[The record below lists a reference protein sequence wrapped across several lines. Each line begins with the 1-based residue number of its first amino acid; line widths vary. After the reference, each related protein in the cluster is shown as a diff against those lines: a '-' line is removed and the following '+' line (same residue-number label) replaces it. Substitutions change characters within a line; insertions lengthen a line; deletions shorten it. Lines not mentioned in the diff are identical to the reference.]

1 MIPTQK
7 IQTLIDKHD
16 GLEKELSTGKID
28 SKLFAQKSKEYSDLG
43 TIILYARSYVK
54 FNEEKKKLRT
64 NFK

>member
-28 SKLFAQKSKEYSDLG
+28 SNQG
-43 TIILYARSYVK
+43 
-54 FNEEKKKLRT
+54 
-64 NFK
+64 FKVF